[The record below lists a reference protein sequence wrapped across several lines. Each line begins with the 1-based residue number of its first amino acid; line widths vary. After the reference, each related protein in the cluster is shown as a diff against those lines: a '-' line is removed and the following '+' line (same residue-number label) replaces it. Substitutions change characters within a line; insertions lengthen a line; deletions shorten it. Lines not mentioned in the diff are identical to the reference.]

1 MDLIK
6 DINNTARE
14 KEAVEAAIEETQP
27 QETDGKSVSDYL
39 SDIQQDENK

>member
-6 DINNTARE
+6 DINNTVRE
-14 KEAVEAAIEETQP
+14 KDAIEAAIEETKP
-27 QETDGKSVSDYL
+27 QESNGKSISDYL